1 MAAELYFCIHFGQK
15 YSTMDHLSPNSKRD
29 LLKHMI
35 LQLHSGEAPEE
46 VRGRLVE
53 LLKSIP
59 YNEVVQ
65 VEQELIN
72 EGLPEEEVLKFC
84 DIHTQV
90 LDGHID
96 QSGAKEI
103 PEGHPVDTFKKEN
116 RELLKLVNTLNRFY
130 EKIKLPAELELD
142 TYMIQL
148 KAFFNNLMDVEK
160 HYLRKENLLFPYL
173 EKYNITGPPKVM
185 WGKHDETREL
195 LKTAL
200 EGLDIKGIADPEELE
215 ALIGFVLKPASTAVG
230 DMVMKE
236 EEILFPM
243 SMDKLSDE
251 EWYQISMQSLD
262 IGFCLFDPQTEWK
275 PEGVEA
281 TPVASL
287 HEGNIQ
293 LPTGKLSIPEM
304 IAFFSTMPV
313 ELTFVDSNDK
323 VKFFS
328 HGKNPIFNRNRAV
341 IGRDVRLCHPPKSVH
356 IVEQILSDFKSGK
369 ADRASFWLEMKGMFV
384 HIEYHALHDENN
396 SYLGT
401 LEVVQDITDL
411 RKIKGEQRLL
421 SYLK

>member
-1 MAAELYFCIHFGQK
+1 MDELK
-15 YSTMDHLSPNSKRD
+15 SSNSNRKE

-35 LQLHSGEAPEE
+35 LQLHEGSAPDE
-46 VRGRLVE
+46 VRGRLVS

-90 LDGHID
+90 LDGSID

-103 PEGHPVDTFKKEN
+103 PEGHPVETFKKEN
-116 RELLKLVNTLNRFY
+116 GELAKLIKTINHFY
-130 EKIKLPAELELD
+130 EKVLTPEEIKAD
-142 TYMIQL
+142 TYLLQM

-195 LKTAL
+195 LKVAREAL
-200 EGLDIKGIADPEELE
+200 DTKGTIETEELGTMVE
-215 ALIGFVLKPASTAVG
+215 LLLKPASGAVF
-230 DMVMKE
+230 DMIMKE
-236 EEILFPM
+236 EEILLPM
-243 SMDKLSDE
+243 AMDKLTEE
-251 EWYQISMQSLD
+251 EWYHISQESPE
-262 IGFCLFDPQTEWK
+262 IGFCLYDPEIEWK
-275 PEGVEA
+275 PEGIDPS
-281 TPVASL
+281 PVARTV
-287 HEGNIQ
+287 EGKVQ
-293 LPTGKLSIPEM
+293 LPTGRLSVPEL
-304 IAFFSTMPV
+304 IGIFGTMPV
-313 ELTFVDSNDK
+313 ELTFVDSQDK

-328 HGKNPIFNRNRAV
+328 HGKKPIFKRNRAV

-356 IVEQILSDFKSGK
+356 IVEQVLSDFKSGK
-369 ADRASFWLEMKGMFV
+369 EERAVFWLEMMGMFV
-384 HIEYHALHDENN
+384 HIEYYALRDEFNK
-396 SYLGT
+396 YLGT

-411 RKIKGEQRLL
+411 RKIEGEQRLL
-421 SYLK
+421 SYGEK

>member
-1 MAAELYFCIHFGQK
+1 
-15 YSTMDHLSPNSKRD
+15 MDNIKPENQGKRD

-35 LQLHSGEAPEE
+35 LQLHQGEAPEE
-46 VRGRLVE
+46 VRGRLTE

-59 YNEVVQ
+59 YNEVVH

-90 LDGHID
+90 LEGHID
-96 QSGAKEI
+96 QSGAREI
-103 PEGHPVDTFKKEN
+103 PVGHPVDTFKREN
-116 RELLKLVNTLNRFY
+116 KELLKVVSTLNRFY
-130 EKIKLPAELELD
+130 DKISAPAELDLE
-142 TYMIQL
+142 TYLIQL

-195 LKTAL
+195 LKVAQ
-200 EGLDIKGIADPEELE
+200 EGLGVRGPVDLEELE
-215 ALIGFVLKPASTAVG
+215 TLIDLVLKPASNAVA

-251 EWYQISMQSLD
+251 EWYQISQQSMD
-262 IGFCLFDPQTEWK
+262 IGYCLYDPEKEWK
-275 PEGVEA
+275 PEGIDPL
-281 TPVASL
+281 PVSRVN
-287 HEGNIQ
+287 EGMLQ
-293 LPTGKLSIPEM
+293 LPTGKLSVPEL
-304 IAFFSTMPV
+304 IAFFSTLPV
-313 ELTFVDSNDK
+313 ELTFVDSQDK

-328 HGKNPIFNRNRAV
+328 HGKKPIFNRNRAV

-356 IVEQILSDFKSGK
+356 IVEQI
-369 ADRASFWLEMKGMFV
+369 
-384 HIEYHALHDENN
+384 
-396 SYLGT
+396 
-401 LEVVQDITDL
+401 
-411 RKIKGEQRLL
+411 
-421 SYLK
+421 